1 MKDSLKCLEPWLGAT
16 VPPSTMAPPVQPTR
30 SNRAKQWILAALIA
44 AILYTH
50 SQFAFVPIGDL
61 ADADRKEEFSA
72 TVDPFRYRGQRWHK
86 NVTASNAFLYTELRN
101 YHAARTNGDCDD
113 SGPVIVGRFG
123 ASEQHLISYSEL
135 PADTT
140 QKIPDDYT
148 IPGYYFLPE
157 ESQTFADQRQLAQH
171 WGRQRTEAYSVM
183 NAFGLFDGDY
193 RPDQARK
200 AWNAMRPTPPGSMR
214 VPWFR
219 RACPFSIPTTTCR
232 GRRVCAGK
240 PCSSSIPLSIPFSS
254 KSWQ

>member
-1 MKDSLKCLEPWLGAT
+1 MLVHAVALQAMAT
-16 VPPSTMAPPVQPTR
+16 PAGKQQQR
-30 SNRAKQWILAALIA
+30 SNRTKQWIFAALMA
-44 AILYTH
+44 AIFYTH
-50 SQFAFVPIGDL
+50 SQFAFVPSSDL
-61 ADADRKEEFSA
+61 VGTDRKEECA

-157 ESQTFADQRQLAQH
+157 ESQTFADQRQLAQL
-171 WGRQRTEAYSVM
+171 WGRQRADAYGVM
-183 NAFGLFDGDY
+183 NAFALFDWDY

-200 AWNAMRPTPPGSMR
+200 AWSVMRPTRPGSMR
-214 VPWFR
+214 APCIRPV
-219 RACPFSIPTTTCR
+219 CPFLTRTTTCR

-240 PCSSSIPLSIPFSS
+240 PCSASIPLSIPFSS